1 MTAAPLATAI
11 DKHRFW
17 LAILVIGGYLVFA
30 ACAIFIPITDRST
43 IFVNTVLS
51 TMGPLVGWV
60 IKGLFDSAATGRPGD
75 PVLYEETEDGG
86 MADRE
91 GLPRGSAM
99 GPSARRFDRG
109 SFGDLSDR

>member
-1 MTAAPLATAI
+1 MRPAIIRFTLALVAI
-11 DKHRFW
+11 G
-17 LAILVIGGYLVFA
+17 IGGGILAALVAFP
-30 ACAIFIPITDRST
+30 IPDGNTEPLLLALGLVLGWGGTVFSFYFGNSDTDAQAS
-43 IFVNTVLS
+43 
-51 TMGPLVGWV
+51 G
-60 IKGLFDSAATGRPGD
+60 KPGD
-75 PVLYEETEDGG
+75 PVHYEEETEDDG